1 MILFS
6 AGSYAAIR
14 SYGHCNFNPRHVL
27 TSAGRITTCSL
38 PPPAQQPVPVAVPPV
53 AATPAAASSLPSS
66 AESVKSA
73 ASSSGSAGPE
83 PAAGTPAETQP
94 PKPPKGKAN
103 AKRQKVE
110 PTTPLEKGRDLKDK
124 LLKKVTS
131 TTTLETQLT
140 SVPYADKLLEEI
152 RADLATFRCF
162 GSILTCR
169 VRFGCFA
176 PPTL

>member
-1 MILFS
+1 ML
-6 AGSYAAIR
+6 
-14 SYGHCNFNPRHVL
+14 
-27 TSAGRITTCSL
+27 
-38 PPPAQQPVPVAVPPV
+38 
-53 AATPAAASSLPSS
+53 AASSNCTTTC
-66 AESVKSA
+66 ARGRA
-73 ASSSGSAGPE
+73 ASCRNTSGRVIFAFVGGVGEIRSFFISE
-83 PAAGTPAETQP
+83 PAAGTPAETQL

>member
-1 MILFS
+1 MLQ
-6 AGSYAAIR
+6 YVH
-14 SYGHCNFNPRHVL
+14 GHCNFNPRHVL

-38 PPPAQQPVPVAVPPV
+38 PPPTAQQPAPVAVPPV

-66 AESVKSA
+66 AESAKSA

-83 PAAGTPAETQP
+83 PAGTPAETQP
-94 PKPPKGKAN
+94 PKPPKAKAN

-110 PTTPLEKGRDLKDK
+110 PTTPLEKGRDLRDK
-124 LLKKVTS
+124 LLKKVTT

-140 SVPYADKLLEEI
+140 SVPYADKLLEGI